1 MNNFIDQI
9 CLGLR
14 NIGRAISKAFDFCLD
29 CCIDGFY
36 VVADA
41 LDYILSIP
49 VTISDYIC
57 TRAERAERNN
67 EKLKSIRGNVVTFT
81 VSDEEC
87 NSGTI
92 VIGKG
97 CISGVMRFDTSD
109 PVLHEYTLEYE
120 IPHSASKLN
129 AYFELTEGVLLPI
142 DKSYIPPMIDYML
155 FKFPGSS
162 IMTRRINTFDYYTY
176 AI

>member
-14 NIGRAISKAFDFCLD
+14 NIGRAIKKAFDYCLD

-57 TRAERAERNN
+57 IRAERAEFKN
-67 EKLKSIRGNVVTFT
+67 EQSKNDHGTVATFT
-81 VSDEEC
+81 AGTEERE
-87 NSGTI
+87 SGTC
-92 VIGKG
+92 KY
-97 CISGVMRFDTSD
+97 CSGEHCGLD
-109 PVLHEYTLEYE
+109 E
-120 IPHSASKLN
+120 
-129 AYFELTEGVLLPI
+129 
-142 DKSYIPPMIDYML
+142 
-155 FKFPGSS
+155 FKPK
-162 IMTRRINTFDYYTY
+162 RE
-176 AI
+176 

>member
-1 MNNFIDQI
+1 MNDFIDQI

-14 NIGRAISKAFDFCLD
+14 NIGRAIKKAFDYCLD

-57 TRAERAERNN
+57 IRAERAERNN
-67 EKLKSIRGNVVTFT
+67 EKLKSIRGNGITFT

-87 NSGTI
+87 DSGTCKYCS
-92 VIGKG
+92 GECCGLDEFKPQRG
-97 CISGVMRFDTSD
+97 CVRIFPSLLGV
-109 PVLHEYTLEYE
+109 HCQY
-120 IPHSASKLN
+120 
-129 AYFELTEGVLLPI
+129 G
-142 DKSYIPPMIDYML
+142 
-155 FKFPGSS
+155 
-162 IMTRRINTFDYYTY
+162 
-176 AI
+176 

>member
-14 NIGRAISKAFDFCLD
+14 TIGRAISKAFDFCLD

-36 VVADA
+36 VVTDA

-57 TRAERAERNN
+57 IRAERAERNN
-67 EKLKSIRGNVVTFT
+67 EKLKSICGNGITFT

-87 NSGTI
+87 DSGTC
-92 VIGKG
+92 KY
-97 CISGVMRFDTSD
+97 CSGERCGLD
-109 PVLHEYTLEYE
+109 E
-120 IPHSASKLN
+120 
-129 AYFELTEGVLLPI
+129 
-142 DKSYIPPMIDYML
+142 
-155 FKFPGSS
+155 FKP
-162 IMTRRINTFDYYTY
+162 RPD
-176 AI
+176 

>member
-14 NIGRAISKAFDFCLD
+14 NIGRAIKKAFDYCLD

-57 TRAERAERNN
+57 IRAERAERNN
-67 EKLKSIRGNVVTFT
+67 EKLKSIRGNVITFT

-87 NSGTI
+87 DSGTC
-92 VIGKG
+92 KY
-97 CISGVMRFDTSD
+97 CSGERCGLD
-109 PVLHEYTLEYE
+109 E
-120 IPHSASKLN
+120 
-129 AYFELTEGVLLPI
+129 
-142 DKSYIPPMIDYML
+142 
-155 FKFPGSS
+155 FKP
-162 IMTRRINTFDYYTY
+162 RPD
-176 AI
+176 

>member
-41 LDYILSIP
+41 LSCILSIP
-49 VTISDYIC
+49 VAISEYIC

-67 EKLKSIRGNVVTFT
+67 EHSKDNHGTVAAFT
-81 VSDEEC
+81 DGAEEREPGTCKYCSGEHCGLDE
-87 NSGTI
+87 
-92 VIGKG
+92 
-97 CISGVMRFDTSD
+97 
-109 PVLHEYTLEYE
+109 
-120 IPHSASKLN
+120 
-129 AYFELTEGVLLPI
+129 
-142 DKSYIPPMIDYML
+142 
-155 FKFPGSS
+155 FKPQ
-162 IMTRRINTFDYYTY
+162 RE
-176 AI
+176 